1 MGMSMVRRRIAGY
14 AKVDPRKKKHAPL
27 PRRKSNP
34 DDDVMVGEEAVVSQP
49 FMAVSPRPRPEP
61 TLMER
66 ARKPIL
72 GAVAA
77 LVALGL
83 GLAVFGGFGSSG
95 RSYADAAR
103 EYDRASQTQAAT
115 TPRRGNAVAQEY
127 PGNGGAVAPVSLADR
142 ALPTDASFRATA
154 YVRKKVNLPN
164 ASGECVIRGGE
175 GARDFGECLRRQGG

>member
-14 AKVDPRKKKHAPL
+14 AKADPRKKKHAPL
-27 PRRKSNP
+27 PKRKSDPNEE
-34 DDDVMVGEEAVVSQP
+34 MVGEEAVVSQP
-49 FMAVSPRPRPEP
+49 FMAVSPRPRPAP
-61 TLMER
+61 TLMEK

-83 GLAVFGGFGSSG
+83 GLAVFGGFGTG

-103 EYDRASQTQAAT
+103 EYERASQVQAST

-142 ALPTDASFRATA
+142 ALPTDESFRATA

>member
-27 PRRKSNP
+27 PRRKSDPNEE
-34 DDDVMVGEEAVVSQP
+34 MVGEEAVVSQP
-49 FMAVSPRPRPEP
+49 FMAAPRPRPEP
-61 TLMER
+61 TRLER
-66 ARKPIL
+66 AKKPIL

-77 LVALGL
+77 LLALGI
-83 GLAVFGGFGSSG
+83 GFAVFGGFGSSG
-95 RSYADAAR
+95 RSYAEAAR
-103 EYDRASQTQAAT
+103 EYDRASQAQAAT
-115 TPRRGNAVAQEY
+115 TPRRGTAVAQEY

-142 ALPTDASFRATA
+142 ALPTDESFRATA

-164 ASGECVIRGGE
+164 ASGECVIRE